1 MASPQNS
8 ILEELYKYNPSS
20 IVELFQL
27 ELSPLQSYYASISPS
42 ISVLR
47 FHNGYNENYG
57 TASPNIEWN
66 SAKYTGRPIQM
77 EGVQFSSSGEIPR
90 PTLTVANHDLAF
102 TQLNKAY
109 ANLVG
114 AKIRRIRTFLKFLDS
129 ANFKTRNLLINTE
142 AFDTWTQSSAADTD
156 VAANVAIAPNGTL
169 TADKIYEATGASAS
183 HSLVKAV
190 TNAADNT
197 LICFSVYLKRGERQY
212 AALTASSRAGVGQ
225 SGKTFDLLN
234 GTVSSIT
241 RVAGPPVLSSGIQNV
256 GNDWYRCWIVCSTLS
271 GSPDRNPQYSI
282 FVDSDLDPT
291 ALTYAGVSPTNGNTI
306 TSGLYVWGAQAEV
319 VTTPVLTPTTYQA
332 VGATAGNPTA
342 DPNAKFPDD
351 VYVID
356 RMVEEV
362 PGQITYELAAA
373 WDVEGVQLPR
383 RQVVANICPWVYKAD
398 PCNWTVN
405 GAVTVN
411 TPTGT
416 AVATTATYTAVAT
429 TTNGSGTGAKLTVVR
444 TGGTTYTTNTVV
456 TVSNPGTGYAV
467 GNTLTVLGSALGG
480 VDGTN
485 NLTVNIATLT
495 GAKFFDQNDNE
506 VATSAEDRCGKR
518 LTSCK
523 LRFGTRALPF
533 GGFPSAGL
541 YGKPI

>member
-8 ILEELYKYNPSS
+8 VLEELYKYNPSS
-20 IVELFQL
+20 IVELFEF
-27 ELSPLQSYYASISPS
+27 ELSPLQSYYTNLSPS
-42 ISVLR
+42 VYR

-114 AKIRRIRTFLKFLDS
+114 ARVRRIRTFVKFLDS

-156 VAANVAIAPNGTL
+156 VAINAAIAPNGTL

-183 HSLVKAV
+183 HALVKAV
-190 TNAADNT
+190 TTAPDNT
-197 LICFSVYLKRGERQY
+197 SICFSVYLKKGERQY
-212 AALTASSRAGVGQ
+212 AVLTASSRAGVGQ
-225 SGKTFDLLN
+225 SGKTFDLVN

-291 ALTYAGVSPTNGNTI
+291 VLTYAGVSPTNGNTI

-319 VTTPVLTPTTYQA
+319 VSNPTLTPTTYQA
-332 VGATAGNPTA
+332 VGAAAGNPTA

-351 VYVID
+351 VYTID
-356 RMVEEV
+356 RMAEEI
-362 PGQITYELAAA
+362 PGQVTYELAPA

-405 GAVTVN
+405 GAATVN
-411 TPTGT
+411 TPGGN
-416 AVATTATYTAVAT
+416 AAAAGTYTAVSVSGGT
-429 TTNGSGTGAKLTVVR
+429 GTGAKL
-444 TGGTTYTTNTVV
+444 NVV
-456 TVSNPGTGYAV
+456 TTGAGFYSTVATITVANPGTGYTAS
-467 GNTLTVLGSALGG
+467 NTLTVLGSALGG
-480 VDGTN
+480 TDGTN
-485 NLTVNIATLT
+485 NLTVNIDTLT
-495 GAKFFDQNDNE
+495 GAKFFDQNDSE